1 MEIVNYALMRWTP
14 SQLSHKLLYTLCHE
28 KRSVRF
34 MPLLMS
40 FSVLRLLMAA
50 ALISAFVSLAADA
63 AAVFEPHYSL
73 KVYET
78 DDGLPHNAVA
88 SVIQRPDGYLWVATN
103 GGLVRFD
110 GVQFTP
116 IPLPSFTG
124 RQSSSVRAM
133 ILENKKYFLL
143 ANASLVIR
151 VAGDHPFSSQTIM
164 ADFRPNQNL
173 KYLFREK
180 DDVFWIMFSNREA
193 WRWTRNKIE
202 KFPPPTK
209 RSSADAAPTL
219 ARDSDGNIF
228 LARGQGVERYQDGRL
243 VPLAD
248 LAESPAVI
256 CPSRRGGIWIATTNR
271 LLHFDR
277 EGLTAVPAPPVWPEQ
292 AQLTAILE
300 DSQGAVWVSATGQ
313 GLKRWTP
320 NGSIH
325 LEPSHPLVNTLF
337 EDREGNVWAGTA
349 GGGLDCFRP
358 ARCELIAPAANW
370 ATDAG
375 GSVCEDA
382 TGDIWFVNRHG
393 VWKIHGSTIVH
404 LRPEDGWPRGA
415 LPVCADA
422 AGNVWLAVGPR
433 ICIARAG
440 GGPPVWLDSKN
451 SSNIRSIYTTRSG
464 DIWIGR
470 EFGPLERYRNF
481 VREDFGPEQ
490 GFPGRKISSIG
501 EDAAGHLWF
510 GSSTGELFEW
520 IGRHF
525 VHYGDKDGLPE
536 KEIRVIHGDANGD
549 LWIGTADGLIVRH
562 ENKFFRLSEAQGLIS
577 HVISQLLE
585 DDAGTL
591 WFCTPQ
597 GLFRVE
603 KTALLDCVTGRRTA
617 VTPVIYG
624 RSDGL
629 SGISAIGSYQPTA
642 WKTRSGRLWFTTRK
656 GLLTVAPAG
665 RTANR
670 SGPPVYLERFLVDGL
685 SFKAGFSRIS
695 SAAKRIE
702 FKFTAPTFRSPED
715 VRFRYR
721 LRGLDSDWS
730 EPTMQRTAVYPALRP
745 GRYKFE
751 VTACNSDLVW
761 NPVAATLTFEVV
773 PMWWETWWTRLAASL
788 AAGMALV
795 ISVRSWSHRR
805 LKARLLL
812 LQQKQRVEQERTR
825 IARDLHDGLGASI
838 TQVGMMA
845 EALSVDCT
853 NYDEMK
859 ALSAKLA
866 ERVRTIARDLDTT
879 VWAASPKNDSLRSLC
894 GYLCQFS
901 LDYFNHS
908 PVRCRVH
915 AAENIP
921 AISLSPETRHH
932 LFMIAR
938 ELMNNVLKHA
948 RASEAELTLQ
958 VDGNLFILGL
968 SDNGCGFPSETAVT
982 PGRSGLRNL
991 RLRAEEIGGSLEV
1004 HSSPQGTVVTLSVP
1018 ISRLAHSLSAR
1029 PNLTS

>member
-1 MEIVNYALMRWTP
+1 
-14 SQLSHKLLYTLCHE
+14 
-28 KRSVRF
+28 
-34 MPLLMS
+34 MS
-40 FSVLRLLMAA
+40 FTLPRLLLAA
-50 ALISAFVSLAADA
+50 ALFPVCASPAADETA
-63 AAVFEPHYSL
+63 IFEPHYSL

-88 SVIQRPDGYLWVATN
+88 SVIQRTDGYLWAATN

-110 GVQFTP
+110 GTQFTA

-133 ILENKKYFLL
+133 ILENPKNLLL

-151 VAGDHPFSSQTIM
+151 VAGDHLFLPQPVV
-164 ADFRPNQNL
+164 ADFRPDQNL
-173 KYLFREK
+173 KFLFREK

-193 WRWTRNKIE
+193 WRCAGDKIE
-202 KFPPPTK
+202 KFPPPAK
-209 RSSADAAPTL
+209 RSGSDAAPTL
-219 ARDSDGNIF
+219 ARDSDGNVF
-228 LARGQGVERYQDGRL
+228 LARGLGVERYQAGRL
-243 VPLAD
+243 VPLAA
-248 LAESPAVI
+248 LAASPALV
-256 CPSRRGGIWIATTNR
+256 CPSRRGGIWIATASQ
-271 LLHFDR
+271 LFHFDQND
-277 EGLTAVPAPPVWPEQ
+277 LTAMPSPPSWLEP

-300 DSQGAVWVSATGQ
+300 DSQGAVWISATGQ
-313 GLKRWTP
+313 GIKRWTP
-320 NGSIH
+320 NGSIV
-325 LEPSHPLVNTLF
+325 LAPSHPLVRNLL
-337 EDREGNVWAGTA
+337 EDNEGNVWAATA

-358 ARCELIAPAANW
+358 ARCELVAPAADW

-375 GSVCEDA
+375 GSVCEDGA
-382 TGDIWFVNRHG
+382 GDIWFVNRHG
-393 VWKIHGSTIVH
+393 VRKIHGSTIVQ
-404 LRPEDGWPRGA
+404 LRPEDGWPKGA
-415 LPVCADA
+415 LPVSADA

-440 GGPPVWLDSKN
+440 GGPPVWLDSK
-451 SSNIRSIYTTRSG
+451 SPGNIRSIYTSRTG
-464 DIWIGR
+464 DVWIGR
-470 EFGPLERYRNF
+470 ERGPLERYRNF
-481 VREDFGPEQ
+481 VREEFGPDR
-490 GFPGRKISSIG
+490 GFPDRKISSIG

-510 GSSTGELFEW
+510 GSDAGELFEW
-520 IGRHF
+520 INGRF
-525 VHYGDKDGLPE
+525 ISFGKKDGLPE
-536 KEIRVIHGDANGD
+536 KEIRVIHGDAEGD
-549 LWIGTADGLIVRH
+549 LWIGTADGLIVRQQDQ
-562 ENKFFRLSEAQGLIS
+562 FFRLSEAQGLIS
-577 HVISQLLE
+577 HVISQILE

-603 KTALLDCVTGRRTA
+603 KAALLDCIAGRRSA

-642 WKTRSGRLWFTTRK
+642 WKTRSGRLWFATRK
-656 GLLTVAPAG
+656 GLITIDPAG
-665 RTANR
+665 H
-670 SGPPVYLERFLVDGL
+670 SVDHDGPPVYLERFLVDGRVL
-685 SFKAGFSRIS
+685 EPGFSRIS
-695 SAAKRIE
+695 SAVKRLE

-730 EPTMQRTAVYPALRP
+730 EPTTQRTAVYPALRP

-761 NPVAATLTFEVV
+761 NPVAAALAFEVV
-773 PMWWETWWTRLAASL
+773 PMWWETWWARIAAALAG
-788 AAGMALV
+788 GMAL
-795 ISVRSWSHRR
+795 IMSVRYWSHRR

-825 IARDLHDGLGASI
+825 IARDLHDGLGANI

-845 EALSVDCT
+845 EALSVDCAS
-853 NYDEMK
+853 YDEMK

-866 ERVRTIARDLDTT
+866 EQVRTIARDLDTT
-879 VWAASPKNDSLRSLC
+879 VWAVSPKNDSLRSLC
-894 GYLCQFS
+894 AYLCQFS

-915 AAENIP
+915 AAEDIP

-948 RASEAELTLQ
+948 HASQAGLTMRMEGDCF
-958 VDGNLFILGL
+958 VLGL
-968 SDNGCGFPSETAVT
+968 SDNGCGFSPEAAASS
-982 PGRSGLRNL
+982 GRSGLRNL
-991 RLRAEEIGGSLEV
+991 HLRAEEIGGVLDV
-1004 HSSPQGTVVTLSVP
+1004 QSSPQGTTVTLNVRVDRAARALP
-1018 ISRLAHSLSAR
+1018 AR
-1029 PNLTS
+1029 PRPAG